1 MTARQNSSLWLNLW
15 FNYQTEVFF
24 GIFLSGLVALSF
36 WLATYIPEKVFEYV
50 INPMEYILTISVC
63 FYGGW
68 MMMRHHEG
76 NRLRVPWMW
85 MLFIW
90 GAMEVALLVIRY
102 GLHIT
107 AIGGTPN
114 DPLYNA
120 SLTVGNIFAW
130 MLFIYPSQVLIPGW
144 LTWKKAFWTVLPMVI
159 IGVIDYYVP
168 ANLMWLIMLYPVWI
182 FLMLCWHVR
191 KYRRWCEDNF
201 SSMEMIDVQWVVRY
215 LIILALLGISYY
227 FIVFWYVPN
236 RMFTQQWMLF
246 LILAYGTE
254 QILFRKDPWA
264 EMELEEQPTQDYDPD
279 WRTQLEQWMAEVKP
293 YRNVDFRLD
302 DLRQILPLNRTYLSQ
317 LINNAYGCNFFNW
330 VNQYRL
336 EEAKK
341 LMIDHPEMKLTDVA
355 TYCGFSSL
363 AVFSRA
369 FTRYTGLS
377 PRDWIRSF
385 DMSES

>member
-1 MTARQNSSLWLNLW
+1 MNKEMEETVLKVAEYSNDEKER
-15 FNYQTEVFF
+15 
-24 GIFLSGLVALSF
+24 FLQRLHWMFVAGLVGFIAY
-36 WLATYIPEKVFEYV
+36 AV
-50 INPMEYILTISVC
+50 ISV
-63 FYGGW
+63 
-68 MMMRHHEG
+68 
-76 NRLRVPWMW
+76 L
-85 MLFIW
+85 
-90 GAMEVALLVIRY
+90 
-102 GLHIT
+102 GLENT
-107 AIGGTPN
+107 APYETI
-114 DPLYNA
+114 A
-120 SLTVGNIFAW
+120 SFGLGVSFG
-130 MLFIYPSQVLIPGW
+130 
-144 LTWKKAFWTVLPMVI
+144 MVI

-168 ANLMWLIMLYPVWI
+168 ANLLWLIMLYPVWI

-264 EMELEEQPTQDYDPD
+264 EMEQEEQPTQDYDPD